1 MRVLL
6 LLPLLFLGPGFG
18 QTDTA
23 DIDEW
28 LKAKMELL
36 TKLEDQLEVVARC
49 QNDVQALEVRLNET
63 VVEVSRQKAEMDNL
77 TKENEGAAR
86 TLLTRSHRE
95 AADLQL

>member
-18 QTDTA
+18 RTGTA

-63 VVEVSRQKAEMDNL
+63 VAEVSRQKAEMDNL

-86 TLLTRSHRE
+86 TLLSRSDRD
-95 AADLQL
+95 AAVLQL